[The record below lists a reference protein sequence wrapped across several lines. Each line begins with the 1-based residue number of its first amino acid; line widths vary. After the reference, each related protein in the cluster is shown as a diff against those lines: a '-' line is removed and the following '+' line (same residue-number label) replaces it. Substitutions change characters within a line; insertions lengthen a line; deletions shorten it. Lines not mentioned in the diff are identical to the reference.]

1 MMANGGAKGVSP
13 GHRRRRPTLHPEGPA
28 IQVWTGH
35 FQFVR
40 SYVRQPGVEAL
51 SESTPGSERCKLGQK
66 ACPWPALEVQKDLGE
81 HPLCWA
87 FLSTKTP
94 LTSGEQRRLHN

>member
-40 SYVRQPGVEAL
+40 SYVRQPWSRGLIRDRTWKRKV
-51 SESTPGSERCKLGQK
+51 
-66 ACPWPALEVQKDLGE
+66 
-81 HPLCWA
+81 
-87 FLSTKTP
+87 
-94 LTSGEQRRLHN
+94 